1 MADNKGTHSSNNRT
15 RLEFPE
21 AKGKIVELV
30 EFDIEPD
37 FYGVTIRFQDRTSL
51 TFSMESCVFTFPIF
65 SQWTDEGE
73 ENVIKEYEP
82 IRSQVLGVSLE

>member
-1 MADNKGTHSSNNRT
+1 MAEDKTTDSPDPHT
-15 RLEFPE
+15 RQDFPE
-21 AKGKIVELV
+21 VKGKIVDRV
-30 EFDIEPD
+30 EFDIEAD

-73 ENVIKEYEP
+73 ENVIKEYQP
-82 IRSQVLGVSLE
+82 VRSYVSTT